1 MNGYST
7 SPLYLFEVPQRLRF
21 LLKLAG
27 RKAVVTGASAGLG
40 YAIAQ
45 AFVGDGASVVIC
57 GRTAAGLQQAHTSL
71 SALALPGQQV
81 RMHACDVSSEA
92 QINELIGYAIE
103 QLGSVQILV
112 NNAGVQGP
120 IGPTEDVSLE
130 DWRRT
135 FEINLYGPL
144 FACRA
149 LMPHLRSQGY
159 GKILNLSGGGAASP
173 RPFFSAYAASKAAV
187 VRLTE
192 NLAEELRGAHID
204 VNAIAPGALNTQML
218 EQTLAAGR
226 ERIGE
231 GQFVQALKQ
240 KEGGGSSIER
250 AAALCVYLASAAS
263 DGITG
268 RLISAP
274 WDPWPTLHEHAAELA
289 SSDIYTLRRIV
300 PADRSKHWN

>member
-1 MNGYST
+1 
-7 SPLYLFEVPQRLRF
+7 
-21 LLKLAG
+21 LKLAA
-27 RKAVVTGASAGLG
+27 RTAIVTGASVGLG
-40 YAIAQ
+40 YAIAR
-45 AFVGDGASVVIC
+45 AFVAEGANVVIC
-57 GRTAAGLQQAHTSL
+57 GRNQGSLQQAHTSL

-81 RMHACDVSSEA
+81 LMFCCDVSREPQVNDLIHGA
-92 QINELIGYAIE
+92 LEL
-103 QLGSVQILV
+103 LGSIQILV

-120 IGPTEDVSLE
+120 IGRTEEVSLE

-135 FEINLYGPL
+135 FEINLYGVL
-144 FACRA
+144 FTCRA
-149 LMPHLRSQGY
+149 LIPHLRRQGY

-192 NLAEELRGAHID
+192 NLAEEVRLAHID

-218 EQTLAAGR
+218 GETLAAGP
-226 ERIGE
+226 ELAGE
-231 GQFVQALKQ
+231 GQFAQALKQ
-240 KEGGGSSIER
+240 KEDGGSSVER
-250 AAALCVYLASAAS
+250 AAALCVYLASSAS

-274 WDPWPTLHEHAAELA
+274 WDPWPTLHERTAELG

-300 PADRSKHWN
+300 PADRSKQWN

>member
-1 MNGYST
+1 M
-7 SPLYLFEVPQRLRF
+7 
-21 LLKLAG
+21 LKLAG
-27 RKAVVTGASAGLG
+27 RSAIVTGASAGLG
-40 YAIAQ
+40 YAIAR
-45 AFVGDGASVVIC
+45 AFVADGADVVIC
-57 GRTAAGLQQAHTSL
+57 GRNSGSLQEAFTSL
-71 SALALPGQQV
+71 SAFASPGQQV
-81 RMHACDVSSEA
+81 RMHSCDVSCET
-92 QINELIGYAIE
+92 QVNDLMHYAIE
-103 QLGSVQILV
+103 QLGDVQILV

-135 FEINLYGPL
+135 FEINLYGVL

-149 LMPHLRSQGY
+149 LIPHLRSKGY

-192 NLAEELRGAHID
+192 NLAEELRTAHID

-218 EQTLAAGR
+218 EQTLAAGPGL
-226 ERIGE
+226 IGE
-231 GQFVQALKQ
+231 GQFMQAAKQ
-240 KEGGGSSIER
+240 KVDGGSSLDR
-250 AAALCVYLASAAS
+250 AASLCVYLASAAA

-274 WDPWPTLHEHAAELA
+274 WDPWPTLHEHAAELG

-300 PADRSKHWN
+300 PADRSKQWN

>member
-1 MNGYST
+1 LELM
-7 SPLYLFEVPQRLRF
+7 
-21 LLKLAG
+21 G
-27 RKAVVTGASAGLG
+27 RKAIVTGASAGLG

-45 AFVGDGASVVIC
+45 TFVAEGASVVVC
-57 GRTAAGLQQAHTSL
+57 GRNAATLQQAHASL
-71 SALALPGQQV
+71 SAIARPGQQV
-81 RMHACDVSSEA
+81 RMFVCDVASQA
-92 QINELIGYAIE
+92 QVEELIVFAIE
-103 QLGSVQILV
+103 QLGSIQILV

-120 IGPTEDVSLE
+120 IGRTEDLALE
-130 DWRRT
+130 DWRQT
-135 FEINLYGPL
+135 FEINFYGPL

-149 LMPHLRSQGY
+149 LLPHLRAQGY

-173 RPFFSAYAASKAAV
+173 RPFFGAYATSKAAV

-192 NLAEELRGAHID
+192 NLAEELRGSGID

-226 ERIGE
+226 DRIGE
-231 GQFVQALKQ
+231 GQFAQALKQ
-240 KEGGGSSIER
+240 KEGGGSSIEK
-250 AAALCVYLASAAS
+250 AASLCVYLASAAS
-263 DGITG
+263 DGISG

-300 PADRSKHWN
+300 PADRLKEWN

>member
-1 MNGYST
+1 M
-7 SPLYLFEVPQRLRF
+7 
-21 LLKLAG
+21 LKLAD
-27 RKAVVTGASAGLG
+27 RCAIVTGAGVGLG
-40 YAIAQ
+40 YAIAR
-45 AFVGDGASVVIC
+45 AFVADGANVVIC
-57 GRTAAGLQQAHTSL
+57 GRSAGSLREAYTSL
-71 SALALPGQQV
+71 SGLALPGRHV
-81 RMHACDVSSEA
+81 LMHGCDVSSEA
-92 QINELIGYAIE
+92 QVNELIRFAIAE
-103 QLGSVQILV
+103 MGEVQILV

-135 FEINLYGPL
+135 FEINLYGTL

-149 LMPHLRSQGY
+149 LIPHLRSKGY

-192 NLAEELRGAHID
+192 NLAEELRGTHID
-204 VNAIAPGALNTQML
+204 VNAVAPGALNTQML
-218 EQTLAAGR
+218 EQTLAAGP
-226 ERIGE
+226 ELVGE
-231 GQFVQALKQ
+231 GQFVQAEKQ
-240 KEGGGSSIER
+240 KAGGGSSLER
-250 AAALCVYLASAAS
+250 AASLCVYLASAAA

-274 WDPWPTLHEHAAELA
+274 WDPWPTMHEHAAELA

-300 PADRSKHWN
+300 PTDRSKPWN

>member
-1 MNGYST
+1 
-7 SPLYLFEVPQRLRF
+7 
-21 LLKLAG
+21 LKLSG
-27 RKAVVTGASAGLG
+27 RKAIVTGASAGLG

-45 AFVGDGASVVIC
+45 AFIADGASVMIC
-57 GRTAAGLQQAHTSL
+57 GRNADSLRGAHTSL
-71 SALALPGQQV
+71 SALAQPGQLV
-81 RMHACDVSSEA
+81 RMHDCDVSSEP
-92 QINELIGYAIE
+92 QVNDLIRYAIDE
-103 QLGSVQILV
+103 LGGVQIMV

-120 IGPTEDVSLE
+120 IGPTEDVAL
-130 DWRRT
+130 DAWRHT
-135 FEINLYGPL
+135 FEINFYGVL

-149 LMPHLRSQGY
+149 LIPHLRSQGY

-187 VRLTE
+187 VRFTE

-204 VNAIAPGALNTQML
+204 VNAVAPGALNTQML
-218 EQTLAAGR
+218 EQTLAAGK

-274 WDPWPTLHEHAAELA
+274 WDPWPTLHEHTTELA

-300 PADRSKHWN
+300 PADRSKAWN

>member
-1 MNGYST
+1 M
-7 SPLYLFEVPQRLRF
+7 
-21 LLKLAG
+21 KLAG
-27 RKAVVTGASAGLG
+27 RKAIVTGASAGLG

-45 AFVGDGASVVIC
+45 AFVAEGASIVVC
-57 GRTAAGLQQAHTSL
+57 GRSAAALQQAFTSL
-71 SALALPGQQV
+71 SALARSEQQI
-81 RMHACDVSSEA
+81 RMHVCDVSSES
-92 QINELIGYAIE
+92 QVYELVRYAVE
-103 QLGSVQILV
+103 QLGNIQILV

-120 IGPTEDVSLE
+120 IGRTEDLALE

-135 FEINLYGPL
+135 FEVNFYGTL

-149 LMPHLRSQGY
+149 LLPHLRTQGY

-173 RPFFSAYAASKAAV
+173 RPFFSAYATSKAAV

-192 NLAEELRGAHID
+192 NLAEELRGTQVD

-226 ERIGE
+226 EKIGE
-231 GQFVQALKQ
+231 GQFARAVKQ
-240 KEGGGSSIER
+240 KEDGGSSMEK

-274 WDPWPTLHEHAAELA
+274 WDPWPTLHEHGAELS

-300 PADRSKHWN
+300 PSDRAKQWD

>member
-1 MNGYST
+1 MGVRETGS
-7 SPLYLFEVPQRLRF
+7 VGV
-21 LLKLAG
+21 KLAG
-27 RKAVVTGASAGLG
+27 RTAIVTGASAGLG
-40 YAIAQ
+40 YAIAR
-45 AFVGDGASVVIC
+45 AFITDGANVVIC
-57 GRTAAGLQQAHTSL
+57 GRNAGSLHPAHASL
-71 SALALPGQQV
+71 SALALPSQQV
-81 RMHACDVSSEA
+81 RMQECDVASEP
-92 QINELIGYAIE
+92 QVNQLIQTTIE

-120 IGPTEDVSLE
+120 MGPTEDLPLE
-130 DWRRT
+130 EWRQT
-135 FEINLYGPL
+135 FEINLYGVL
-144 FACRA
+144 FTCRA
-149 LMPHLRSQGY
+149 LIPHFRSQGY

-192 NLAEELRGAHID
+192 NMAEELRRAGID

-218 EQTLAAGR
+218 EQTLAAGPNL
-226 ERIGE
+226 IGE

-240 KEGGGSSIER
+240 KESGGSSMER
-250 AAALCVYLASAAS
+250 AAALCVYLASPAS

-274 WDPWPTLHEHAAELA
+274 WDPWPTLHEHTAELA

-300 PADRSKHWN
+300 PADRAKQWN